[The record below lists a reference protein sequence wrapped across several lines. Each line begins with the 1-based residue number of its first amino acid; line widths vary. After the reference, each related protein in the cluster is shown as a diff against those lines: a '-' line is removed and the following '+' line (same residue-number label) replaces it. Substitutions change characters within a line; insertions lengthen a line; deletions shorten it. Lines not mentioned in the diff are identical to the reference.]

1 MLWKQRERSEYY
13 DLFREN
19 GYGKLTAIAL
29 CNAGVTN
36 LNDAWDFL
44 HGDEL
49 ISPSK
54 IRNIDKATDI
64 IWNHIIEHHKICVFG
79 DYDADGITAS
89 AIMFLALKKLGAN
102 VVVRLPDRIEEG
114 YGISRKAI
122 EEQLELGVELFI
134 TVDNGIKAV
143 EETAHIREQGCEIVI
158 LDHHEPGDVLPDAN
172 ALIDLHIP
180 GETYP
185 FIELTGSGL
194 AWKVAHYMLEMI
206 DEHDFALSLVDLAAI
221 GTIGDVAPLVGE
233 NRVIVKR
240 ALKRMKECTYNR
252 PGIKALM
259 NDLSNITATDIAFSL
274 APCLN
279 ASGRLKSRGAEL
291 PLIFLLETDE
301 SMASQLATLLRKEND
316 KRKEIQAVCYEKIKG
331 AAEKQIADGNKV
343 IVLCDETTQSGIVGL
358 LAGKLAE
365 DYHRPAIVFCPKTD
379 ISGNTIWTG
388 SARSIEG
395 FHILNAIDE
404 CKEYLLGF
412 GGHSLAAG
420 MSMEPSKEKLQAFCK
435 AINELAAVI
444 PDEQLVASGL
454 WDIEVGQDEV
464 EELIEEAGILE
475 PHGAFAPKPVV
486 KTRVTLNDKGRH
498 MFFGKNKEHL
508 RLFADDFH
516 VKGFFLADKY
526 IANQLPVSVMCY
538 GNVGYNHFAG
548 RCDKELFLLDFEA

>member
-143 EETAHIREQGCEIVI
+143 EETAYIREQGCEIVI
-158 LDHHEPGDVLPDAN
+158 LDHHEPGEVLPDAN

-206 DEHDFALSLVDLAAI
+206 DEHDFALSLVDLA
-221 GTIGDVAPLVGE
+221 
-233 NRVIVKR
+233 
-240 ALKRMKECTYNR
+240 
-252 PGIKALM
+252 
-259 NDLSNITATDIAFSL
+259 
-274 APCLN
+274 
-279 ASGRLKSRGAEL
+279 RLT
-291 PLIFLLETDE
+291 P
-301 SMASQLATLLRKEND
+301 
-316 KRKEIQAVCYEKIKG
+316 
-331 AAEKQIADGNKV
+331 
-343 IVLCDETTQSGIVGL
+343 
-358 LAGKLAE
+358 
-365 DYHRPAIVFCPKTD
+365 P
-379 ISGNTIWTG
+379 
-388 SARSIEG
+388 SI
-395 FHILNAIDE
+395 L
-404 CKEYLLGF
+404 
-412 GGHSLAAG
+412 
-420 MSMEPSKEKLQAFCK
+420 
-435 AINELAAVI
+435 
-444 PDEQLVASGL
+444 
-454 WDIEVGQDEV
+454 
-464 EELIEEAGILE
+464 
-475 PHGAFAPKPVV
+475 
-486 KTRVTLNDKGRH
+486 
-498 MFFGKNKEHL
+498 
-508 RLFADDFH
+508 
-516 VKGFFLADKY
+516 
-526 IANQLPVSVMCY
+526 
-538 GNVGYNHFAG
+538 
-548 RCDKELFLLDFEA
+548 